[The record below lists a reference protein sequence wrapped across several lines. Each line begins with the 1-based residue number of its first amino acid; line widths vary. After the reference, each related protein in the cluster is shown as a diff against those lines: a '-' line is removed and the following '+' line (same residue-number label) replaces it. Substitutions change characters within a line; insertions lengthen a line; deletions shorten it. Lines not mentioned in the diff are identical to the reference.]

1 MKIDLVIKDI
11 NKNEASLIVLYSR
24 LAQTPPFRLL
34 RIKVS
39 KYAVKRLEYEW
50 AELNK

>member
-11 NKNEASLIVLYSR
+11 DKNEASSIVLYSR